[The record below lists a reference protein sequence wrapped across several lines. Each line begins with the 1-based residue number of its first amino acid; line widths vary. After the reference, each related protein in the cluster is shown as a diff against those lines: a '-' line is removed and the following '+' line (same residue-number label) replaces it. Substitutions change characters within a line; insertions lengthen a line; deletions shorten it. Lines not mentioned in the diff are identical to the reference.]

1 LRVRLQ
7 EGAGA
12 QLSTNSCGKP
22 TTREAQIEVGF
33 AASSNRLPRDAILRL
48 EFKRHPMK
56 INVSVPPKVVLVPTP
71 VTAEQTTQ
79 VKSVSFGSGGLIVAM
94 SSEHWV
100 AKVSFF
106 QSYGFRVLDELDLTE
121 FWSQCSLAEGWLFEV
136 ISGGWKDLEKQRE
149 HFYSGRHV
157 WVREYL
163 VVGFNECVSILSKEE
178 PVFEVK
184 SLRGSS
190 TKSSL

>member
-1 LRVRLQ
+1 LALRALV
-7 EGAGA
+7 
-12 QLSTNSCGKP
+12 
-22 TTREAQIEVGF
+22 
-33 AASSNRLPRDAILRL
+33 NRLASDPFLL
-48 EFKRHPMK
+48 FEVKRHTVS
-56 INVSVPPKVVLVPTP
+56 INAPVPPKVVLVPTP

-79 VKSVSFGSGGLIVAM
+79 VESVSFGSGGLIVAM

-100 AKVSFF
+100 AKVSFS
-106 QSYGFRVLDELDLTE
+106 QNYGFRVLDELDLTE

-163 VVGFNECVSILSKEE
+163 VVGFNDCVSILSKEE
-178 PVFEVK
+178 PVFEVQ
-184 SLRGSS
+184 SRRGSS
-190 TKSSL
+190 TKSSLSVKAST